1 MIGVIGGFVAGVLGE
16 WDVLLQAL
24 ASLVVL
30 DYVTRLLKSWN
41 NKSLSSEIGFT
52 GLVKKVFI
60 FVMVAASEIAQNVIG
75 DAIPLREV
83 VIMFFISNEGISL
96 LENAPEFVP
105 IPEKLK
111 QAFSQIREDEEAKK
125 KRLRMTTK
133 SKGE

>member
-30 DYVTRLLKSWN
+30 DYVTGLLKSWN

-60 FVMVAASEIAQNVIG
+60 FVIVAASVIAQNVIG

-96 LENAPEFVP
+96 LENAAEFVP

-111 QAFSQIREDEEAKK
+111 QAFSQIREDEEAKEE
-125 KRLRMTTK
+125 TTK
-133 SKGE
+133 DDNQE

>member
-1 MIGVIGGFVAGVLGE
+1 MGCVIAGAGKLGCLRLRDKAIKKLEQQKLIERDRLYGIG
-16 WDVLLQAL
+16 Q
-24 ASLVVL
+24 
-30 DYVTRLLKSWN
+30 
-41 NKSLSSEIGFT
+41 
-52 GLVKKVFI
+52 KVFI

-96 LENAPEFVP
+96 LENALEFVS